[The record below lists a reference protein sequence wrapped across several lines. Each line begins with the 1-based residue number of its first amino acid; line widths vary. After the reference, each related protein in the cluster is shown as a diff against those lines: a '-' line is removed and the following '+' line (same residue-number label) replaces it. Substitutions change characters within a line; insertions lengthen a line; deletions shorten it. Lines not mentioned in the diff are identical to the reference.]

1 MDQFERAA
9 TRAIVTCGPKEALE
23 RLGAHADDGL
33 AAQEVDRRRQISGP
47 NELAK
52 TEEETACAKF
62 LEQLKEPLILLLFA
76 SAVVS
81 SLLGQY
87 DDAISIAVAVLI
99 VTTIAYIQESNS
111 ARTLEALAGLVPPRC

>member
-62 LEQLKEPLILLLFA
+62 LEQLKEPLINVCRLG
-76 SAVVS
+76 VS
-81 SLLGQY
+81 RVY
-87 DDAISIAVAVLI
+87 
-99 VTTIAYIQESNS
+99 
-111 ARTLEALAGLVPPRC
+111 ALYS

>member
-9 TRAIVTCGPKEALE
+9 TRAIVTCGPKEAVE
-23 RLGAHADDGL
+23 RLGVNADDGL

-62 LEQLKEPLILLLFA
+62 LEQLKERRDTL
-76 SAVVS
+76 
-81 SLLGQY
+81 
-87 DDAISIAVAVLI
+87 
-99 VTTIAYIQESNS
+99 TTPGGALYRPYGEDVHHFWLHQ
-111 ARTLEALAGLVPPRC
+111 TLVRSGAD